1 MLRNDQP
8 IALPYHSAVDYD
20 DALGFDMDQGAAD
33 MGSFI
38 VPYSCMVKLAGLV
51 ITETKRR
58 GQTQRPGC
66 GQNSIKRPTAGSD
79 TNRGDGDIAEFNL
92 GTTAAGK
99 MLYDEVAV
107 GTELNPGEEVV
118 VELATQPVG
127 GAAGH
132 CRPVLLVEYLPETKT
147 NMTNMVATT

>member
-20 DALGFDMDQGAAD
+20 DLLGFDMDQGAAD

-51 ITETKRR
+51 ITETNA
-58 GQTQRPGC
+58 GATTPGVVKFD
-66 GQNSIKRPTAGSD
+66 KRPTAGSD

-118 VELATQPVG
+118 VQLVTQPVG